1 MIFIKK
7 NFLYLKTASSLKFI
21 YSLIIPFFY
30 DDEKEL
36 IYIHIGKCG
45 GGTLRDA
52 LKSSEIIKKNF
63 NKLTDIHIK
72 KPPIKKKSK
81 YVILIRNPLD
91 RSISAFNYQLKLM
104 NSGVEYYRFK
114 KEHKILK
121 KYKSLENI
129 AKKLYINDKLNLKV
143 AKEFKTIH
151 HLEYDIEY
159 YLKKLIKFINKKQI
173 FAIFVT
179 DYLNEDIKNKLNIKN
194 NKHTR
199 KNIVAKNK
207 KFLSN
212 QSKINLKKFLT
223 KEYEII
229 DKLAKMY
236 NFSAKHLASLKK

>member
-114 KEHKILK
+114 KEHTKWFDWIC
-121 KYKSLENI
+121 
-129 AKKLYINDKLNLKV
+129 
-143 AKEFKTIH
+143 H
-151 HLEYDIEY
+151 HL
-159 YLKKLIKFINKKQI
+159 
-173 FAIFVT
+173 
-179 DYLNEDIKNKLNIKN
+179 
-194 NKHTR
+194 
-199 KNIVAKNK
+199 
-207 KFLSN
+207 
-212 QSKINLKKFLT
+212 
-223 KEYEII
+223 
-229 DKLAKMY
+229 
-236 NFSAKHLASLKK
+236 